1 MRPRLG
7 KNLKANLTRFEINE
21 GANDDDHDGEE
32 KKIFSKLP
40 KWESTPAFG
49 RYKREKKIKH
59 DFYESASSLQ
69 ASLDRKKRKQKN
81 KKTYNYIFLK
91 SNFYYLLNIQ

>member
-21 GANDDDHDGEE
+21 GANDDDHDDDDDDDGEE

-40 KWESTPAFG
+40 QWESTPAFG

-81 KKTYNYIFLK
+81 KKTYFFIFLK
-91 SNFYYLLNIQ
+91 KKIE